1 MIPQQKE
8 IADKAKT
15 ADRQFEIAQ
24 KNKEFQPSVLAV
36 QTGST
41 IRFPNLDEVK
51 HNVYSFSPAQNI
63 DIPLYS
69 SSEKKIPEQKFE
81 KPGIVVIGCKIHDWM
96 ISYIYV
102 VDSPYFAVSKNGLAQ
117 IEKVPF
123 GKYTLSAWHPN
134 LRQKNSFEKKIKFEK
149 NNQLENVEL
158 FVKKGFSWIQPKNR

>member
-1 MIPQQKE
+1 MCFLFVQAVLVVAFSILLPRAVLASASGRLVISITDSKGRLLEEAVVFLIPQQKE

-117 IEKVPF
+117 TEKVPF
-123 GKYTLSAWHPN
+123 G
-134 LRQKNSFEKKIKFEK
+134 
-149 NNQLENVEL
+149 
-158 FVKKGFSWIQPKNR
+158 